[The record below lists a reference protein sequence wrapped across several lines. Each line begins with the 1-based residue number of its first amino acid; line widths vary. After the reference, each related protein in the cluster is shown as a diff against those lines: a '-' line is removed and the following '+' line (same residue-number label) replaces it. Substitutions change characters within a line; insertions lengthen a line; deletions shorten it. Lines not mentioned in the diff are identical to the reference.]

1 MRERIDIFKA
11 EFSEFQNLAE
21 EQIRA
26 LIYIYDQN
34 IGRRGAA
41 LDPAISVAGGL
52 LLWVGWLFFNSASG
66 YEIVDLAPDILP
78 VKIAVN
84 TIVAAA
90 VAGITYAAAAS
101 LSLQSSHAMK
111 TLDPAGIMAAVLA
124 GLVAVTGSCNNVST
138 PDAACIGF
146 VGCLCYMTSAHL
158 MRRWGIDD
166 PIEAAQIHGF
176 TGMWG
181 VAAVGIFDADAG
193 LLYSGSTA

>member
-26 LIYIYDQN
+26 LIYIYDKN
-34 IGRRGAA
+34 IGRRGVP

-84 TIVAAA
+84 TIIAAA
-90 VAGITYAAAAS
+90 VAGVTYAAATS
-101 LSLQSSHAMK
+101 ISLQSSHDMQ
-111 TLDPAGIMAAVLA
+111 TLDPAGIMAAILA
-124 GLVAVTGSCNNVST
+124 GLVAITGSCNNVSMS
-138 PDAACIGF
+138 DSACIGF
-146 VGCLCYMTSAHL
+146 VGCLCYMTSAYL
-158 MRRWGIDD
+158 MKRWGIDD
-166 PIEAAQIHGF
+166 PIEAA
-176 TGMWG
+176 
-181 VAAVGIFDADAG
+181 
-193 LLYSGSTA
+193 